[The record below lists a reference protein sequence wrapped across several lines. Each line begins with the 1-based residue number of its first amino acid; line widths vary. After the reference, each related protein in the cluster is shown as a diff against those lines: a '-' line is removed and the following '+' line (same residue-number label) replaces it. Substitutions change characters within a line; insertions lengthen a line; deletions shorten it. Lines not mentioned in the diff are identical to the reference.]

1 MKARTYTT
9 VPKMRVTRL
18 SSTTLLA
25 FLGTQDAIFRHAARA
40 IRLADHRAVR
50 CGDGS
55 SLSWTTDS
63 RIPGGTAFHLPISS
77 SDFFDA
83 WRFAGGSG
91 ESPAAAA
98 AAAAAVESVRRR
110 RRPGK
115 VVTEMRGE
123 GRARVG
129 GAPARRHGRHGRNGL
144 GSVGRSIS
152 PVEKVLEGGDAR
164 ADESPEVVCGVEE
177 L

>member
-1 MKARTYTT
+1 
-9 VPKMRVTRL
+9 MRVTRL

-77 SDFFDA
+77 GDFLDA
-83 WRFAGGSG
+83 CRFAGGSG
-91 ESPAAAA
+91 ESPEAEAEA
-98 AAAAAVESVRRR
+98 AAAAAVESVRWRR
-110 RRPGK
+110 CPGK
-115 VVTEMRGE
+115 VVTEMRGK

-129 GAPARRHGRHGRNGL
+129 GAPARRHGRHGREGL
-144 GSVGRSIS
+144 GSFGRSIS
-152 PVEKVLEGGDAR
+152 PVEEVLEGGDAR
-164 ADESPEVVCGVEE
+164 ADERPEVVCGVEE